1 MPMLKKLLT
10 QIKKKIRFGRDNN
23 VFSQGSFKKAFKVN
37 SQSEK
42 LNYLWIVYDSCR
54 YDTLEAAQTPI
65 LDSYAKIYSAWAPA
79 TYTLPSHISF
89 FAGILPLVYE
99 PIPYLNRFHTQLIT
113 MKKAGEARAEAIND
127 LTVIL
132 PQSDKDIIHGFNE
145 LGYYTVGSGAAS
157 WFAKEVLVKNFQD
170 FQFKRAQSFTEQISY
185 ITEKLSQQATDKP
198 FFAFMNLIET
208 HSPYMHYGDDREE
221 YGIKARGEMNF
232 PPQESSDELNNRGKK
247 LHKAQIA
254 AAEYCDSKLPELFD
268 NLPENTLVILTADH
282 GEAFGEDGFW
292 GHGIYHPKV
301 MNVPMACFRLDR
313 QKTI

>member
-1 MPMLKKLLT
+1 MLKKLLKEF
-10 QIKKKIRFGRDNN
+10 KKKIRFGGDNN
-23 VFSQGSFKKAFKVN
+23 TFLKGSNKKAYEV
-37 SQSEK
+37 SSDSDK

-54 YDTLEAAQTPI
+54 YDTLIQAETPV

-79 TYTLPSHISF
+79 TYTLPSHTSF

-99 PIPYLNRFHTQLIT
+99 PVPYLNRFHKQLIT
-113 MKKAGEARAEAIND
+113 MKKAGEARAEAID
-127 LTVIL
+127 ERTLVL

-170 FQFKRAQSFTEQISY
+170 FQFKRAQSFPEQISF
-185 ITEKLSQQATDKP
+185 ITEKLALNAKDKP

-208 HSPYMHYGDDREE
+208 HSPYMHYGEDREE

-232 PPQESSDELNNRGKK
+232 PPKENYEELMNRGKK
-247 LHKAQIA
+247 LHTAQIK
-254 AAEYCDSKLPELFD
+254 AAEYCDSKLTELFTK
-268 NLPENTLVILTADH
+268 LPSNTLVILTADH

-292 GHGIYHPKV
+292 GHGIYHPTV
-301 MNVPMACFRLDR
+301 MNVPMACFSLDR
-313 QKTI
+313 RFSV